1 MDIHEMKKK
10 YASYRDHIIYKKTL
24 KAKIEEDM
32 LHIKKEME
40 NLKEEED
47 TFTKAKLLLEESS
60 MFAREQI
67 KYQFEVMVTNAL
79 QFITGESVE
88 FKIEFEQKR
97 GRPEASFYVISKLE
111 DGSEIKNNPEESR
124 GGGIID
130 IISLTLKYCMLQTH
144 NPPIEGPFILD
155 EPAKHVSEEYI
166 INVGKFLKEINSAF
180 KRQIIMVTHNT
191 HLSEISDKRYMVS
204 MEKGISKVKEYTLD
218 IE

>member
-1 MDIHEMKKK
+1 MDINEIKKLHSK
-10 YASYRDHIIYKKTL
+10 YRDHIIYRKTM
-24 KAKIEEDM
+24 KSKIEEDM
-32 LHIKKEME
+32 VNIKKEIE
-40 NLKEEED
+40 KFKEQED
-47 TFTKAKLLLEESS
+47 TFTKAKLLLEDSS

-67 KYQFEVMVTNAL
+67 KHQFEVMVTNAL

-97 GRPEASFYVISKLE
+97 GRPEASFYVISKLD
-111 DGSEIKNNPEESR
+111 DGLTIKNNPEDSR

-166 INVGKFLKEINSAF
+166 VNVGRFLKEINSVF
-180 KRQIIMVTHNT
+180 NRQIIMVTHNT
-191 HLSEISDKRYMVS
+191 HLSEISDKRYLVT
-204 MEKGISKVKEYTLD
+204 MENGVSKVNNYQSDL
-218 IE
+218 